1 MTARKTDYTNDAVLR
16 TLDMLEL
23 LCGALPDGLANKD
36 IAAALGVT
44 PPVVT
49 RTVESLIH
57 KGWAER
63 TPGGLFRLTTRFPR
77 LTFRVMASFESAST
91 RLDDMKRNYTLNS

>member
-1 MTARKTDYTNDAVLR
+1 MATRKTDYTNDAVLR

-36 IAAALGVT
+36 IAAALNC
-44 PPVVT
+44 PPPTVT

-63 TPGGLFRLTTRFPR
+63 TPGGLFRLTSRFPR
-77 LTFRVMASFESAST
+77 LTFRVLASFESAGT
-91 RLDDMKRNYTLNS
+91 RLDSMKRNYTLSN

>member
-1 MTARKTDYTNDAVLR
+1 MTARKTDYTNNAVLR

-36 IAAALGVT
+36 IAAALNVK
-44 PPVVT
+44 PSIVT

-57 KGWAER
+57 G
-63 TPGGLFRLTTRFPR
+63 
-77 LTFRVMASFESAST
+77 VV
-91 RLDDMKRNYTLNS
+91 